1 MDISKRYIIE
11 FSMDDLK
18 AVLAPLQFTV
28 AIDNREVDEGFCDEV
43 ANWLKAWFN
52 GNFSDLAR
60 ALAVKA
66 TFAQHNDYIWED

>member
-1 MDISKRYIIE
+1 MDTSKRYTIE

-43 ANWLKAWFN
+43 ADWLKAWFN
-52 GNFSDLAR
+52 GNFSDLSK